1 MIRTLIY
8 LTLFATGFLVG
19 GVFPSFSVQY
29 QQRVLA
35 QYEQI
40 TTDLTPFQKIANRH
54 HDGSMDA
61 LIEHH
66 LKSSDPTFYDEG
78 IAIQMMVTNH
88 AELAATA
95 ASLEG
100 PAFDQVVY
108 LVQQGDLEIARA
120 TWDVYTPTLITSE
133 QAIMFAILVGLAFCA
148 VTWFLSASFGS
159 LFGQSR
165 T

>member
-1 MIRTLIY
+1 MLRTLIY
-8 LTLFATGFLVG
+8 LTLFATGFLIG

-40 TTDLTPFQKIANRH
+40 TTDLAPFQEIANRH
-54 HDGSMDA
+54 HGGSMDA

-66 LKSSDPTFYDEG
+66 LKSGDPTFYDEG
-78 IAIQMMVTNH
+78 IAIQMMATNH

-95 ASLEG
+95 TSLEG

-133 QAIMFAILVGLAFCA
+133 QAIIFAILVGLAFCA